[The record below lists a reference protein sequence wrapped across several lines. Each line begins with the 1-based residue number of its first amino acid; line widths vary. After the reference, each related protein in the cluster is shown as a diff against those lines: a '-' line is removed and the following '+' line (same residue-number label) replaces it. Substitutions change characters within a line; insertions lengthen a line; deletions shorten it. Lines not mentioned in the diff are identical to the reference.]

1 MKGYPVKIVTFP
13 HIPNTVKLEREGTD
27 SDDFEDV
34 VEFQY
39 SGLEIEV
46 GIAT

>member
-13 HIPNTVKLEREGTD
+13 HIPNTVKLEKEGMNSD

-39 SGLEIEV
+39 NGLEIEV
-46 GIAT
+46 RV